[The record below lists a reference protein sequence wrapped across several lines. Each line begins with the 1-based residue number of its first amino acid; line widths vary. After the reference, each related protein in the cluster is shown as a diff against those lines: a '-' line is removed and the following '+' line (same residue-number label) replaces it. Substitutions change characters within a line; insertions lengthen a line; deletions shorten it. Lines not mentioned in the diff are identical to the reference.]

1 MDNLILAGRFWN
13 EIPLGR
19 DLWRGSISQIACVGD
34 TVGGYIISLKV
45 CNAEV
50 ISIDSVFAK
59 DFGFR
64 GHALPFLV
72 IKSRLC
78 YCSSTNLFQKRA
90 TFFGIHGM
98 ILWLLI
104 GQYTP

>member
-1 MDNLILAGRFWN
+1 MDKTLIQYPL
-13 EIPLGR
+13 IPWLPKTLGFE
-19 DLWRGSISQIACVGD
+19 GMP
-34 TVGGYIISLKV
+34 
-45 CNAEV
+45 
-50 ISIDSVFAK
+50 
-59 DFGFR
+59 
-64 GHALPFLV
+64 PFLV

-78 YCSSTNLFQKRA
+78 YCSSTNLFQKCA